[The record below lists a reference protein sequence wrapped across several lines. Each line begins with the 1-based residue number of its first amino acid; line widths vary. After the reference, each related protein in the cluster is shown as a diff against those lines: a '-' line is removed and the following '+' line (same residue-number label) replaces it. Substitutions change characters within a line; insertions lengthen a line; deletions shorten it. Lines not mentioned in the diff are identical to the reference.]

1 MLLTTEDVKRMA
13 KIMISGYPKPGLK
26 EIDHVTAQL
35 QCLPDAIRV
44 NFGDVNIYL
53 IEIVSNQNCGDM
65 LMLKNKTLTMQ
76 LLIDTGLNA
85 FAAELLAESFDLLK
99 KDLKEKLEELKFV
112 IGNCE
117 IRLRDRKE

>member
-1 MLLTTEDVKRMA
+1 MLLTTEEVKRMA
-13 KIMISGYPKPGLK
+13 KIMISSYSKPGLK

-53 IEIVSNQNCGDM
+53 IEIVSNQNKGEH
-65 LMLKNKTLTMQ
+65 LRNKTLTMQ

-85 FAAELLAESFDLLK
+85 FAAELLAESFDVLK
-99 KDLKEKLEELKFV
+99 KELKERLPSELKFV

-117 IRLRDRKE
+117 ITLKERND